1 MQIEDIRGESENLFL
16 LHSRILE
23 IVNIFFASPISLV
36 QSSFRA
42 VFIVQIAQFISI
54 VGLKIFP
61 G

>member
-1 MQIEDIRGESENLFL
+1 MQIEDIRESENLFL

-23 IVNIFFASPISLV
+23 IVNIFFASLIFLV
-36 QSSFRA
+36 ESNFRA